1 MLSYA
6 FQVLKQS
13 NYEEIAAEEFSMAQ
27 DLFAAV
33 LAKGVARQVKQG
45 LYREYIVQHE
55 SLTTLRGKLDMA
67 GTIRNR
73 MERKPKLACAFD
85 ELSENNLYNQI
96 LKTTMHYLLR
106 DEGVDRRRKA
116 ALNKVLVFFDEVDL
130 LEPFSIP
137 WKRLHIPKSSKT
149 YELLLTICGF
159 VLNGML
165 QTTEKGR
172 YRMAAFSDAHMARLY
187 ERFILEYYRQHHA
200 YLDEIKAAQV
210 KWNVTGKSE
219 NGQKGQENEQKVKRE
234 KQEQWEAKLLSLMPV
249 MQTDIFLRYREKS
262 LIIDAKYYGQT
273 LQRHYDR
280 CTLHS
285 QNLYQ
290 IFTYVKNQDK
300 ENTGNVSGLLLY
312 AKTDEAIVPGGSV
325 CLGGNR
331 IGAETLDLNVDFRE
345 IARQLDSIAGQYLG
359 V

>member
-1 MLSYA
+1 MAGNKGVRIKNIYYMLSYA

-13 NYEEIAAEEFSMAQ
+13 NYEDIAAEEFSMAQ

-33 LAKGVARQVKQG
+33 LAKGAARQVKQG

-67 GTIRNR
+67 ETMQNR
-73 MERKPKLACAFD
+73 MQRKPKLVCAFD

-96 LKTTMHYLLR
+96 LKTTMHYLIR
-106 DEGVDRRRKA
+106 DAGVDIRRKA
-116 ALNKVLVFFDEVDL
+116 ALNRVLVFFDGVDL
-130 LEPFSIP
+130 LDPFSVP
-137 WKRLHIPKSSKT
+137 WKRLHLWKSNKT
-149 YELLLTICGF
+149 YEMLLTVCGF

-172 YRMAAFSDAHMARLY
+172 YRMAAFSDEHMAKLY

-210 KWNVTGKSE
+210 KWNVTDGQAY
-219 NGQKGQENEQKVKRE
+219 GQKQQAN
-234 KQEQWEAKLLSLMPV
+234 LLSLLPV
-249 MQTDIFLRYREKS
+249 MQTDIFLRYGKKI
-262 LIIDAKYYGQT
+262 LIIDAKYYGQM

-312 AKTDEAIVPGGSV
+312 AKTDEAIVPDGSV

-345 IARQLDSIAGQYLG
+345 IARQLDRIAGQYLG